1 MSVLVLFQFAGA
13 GECFET
19 FLAGVGRLNQ
29 LDSTHK
35 LLTVIQIIRV
45 LRRAQRELTEIVLLL
60 CTIRGTLNYRK
71 TLWES
76 LCFFPLVDGL
86 FITD

>member
-19 FLAGVGRLNQ
+19 FLAGVGCLNH
-29 LDSTHK
+29 LDSTHQ
-35 LLTVIQIIRV
+35 LLTVVQVIRV

-60 CTIRGTLNYRK
+60 GTVRRTLNYGE
-71 TLWES
+71 TLGKS
-76 LCFFPLVDGL
+76 
-86 FITD
+86 